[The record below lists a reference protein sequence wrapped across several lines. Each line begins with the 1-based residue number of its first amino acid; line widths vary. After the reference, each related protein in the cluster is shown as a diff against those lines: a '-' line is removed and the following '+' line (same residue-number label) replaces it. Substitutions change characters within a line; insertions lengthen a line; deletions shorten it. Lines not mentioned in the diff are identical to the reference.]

1 MRRRLNP
8 SFTIESLK
16 RLAVYTDP
24 KDRELIWMGCVRRD
38 SRRLSLGGLVH
49 MAGHL
54 RKSAVKNLE
63 FADFSMRRWRIP
75 AVDFAGI
82 HGL

>member
-1 MRRRLNP
+1 VGV
-8 SFTIESLK
+8 
-16 RLAVYTDP
+16 A
-24 KDRELIWMGCVRRD
+24 KDAA
-38 SRRLSLGGLVH
+38 GLQEIPQ
-49 MAGHL
+49 
-54 RKSAVKNLE
+54 SAVKNLE